1 MHCLSTGSQRGDDNT
16 GVQMTSNV
24 SESVLRKRSAVSVDD
39 NTRAD
44 SPETPLEQSNAI
56 SDVGQ

>member
-1 MHCLSTGSQRGDDNT
+1 MHCLSTGTQRGDDHT

-24 SESVLRKRSAVSVDD
+24 SESMLRKRGVVNVNDD
-39 NTRAD
+39 TRAD
-44 SPETPLEQSNAI
+44 SPETPLEQSNTI